1 MPAEESRIVCN
12 IDALLDA
19 RGMSLTELADR
30 VGLSV
35 VNLSILKNNRAKAVR
50 FTTLTGLCDAL
61 GCAPGDIFTV
71 GSPSL

>member
-1 MPAEESRIVCN
+1 VPAEESRIVCN
-12 IDALLDA
+12 IDALLNA

-71 GSPSL
+71 QNPSS

>member
-12 IDALLDA
+12 IDALLNE
-19 RGMSLTELADR
+19 RCMSLTELADH

-61 GCAPGDIFTV
+61 GCTPGDIFTV
-71 GSPSL
+71 QNPST

>member
-12 IDALLDA
+12 IDALLSE

-61 GCAPGDIFTV
+61 GCTPGDIFSV
-71 GSPSL
+71 DAPSR

>member
-1 MPAEESRIVCN
+1 MPAAESRVVCN
-12 IDALLDA
+12 IDTLLND

-35 VNLSILKNNRAKAVR
+35 VNLSILKNNHAKAVR

-61 GCAPGDIFTV
+61 ACTPGDIFTV
-71 GSPSL
+71 VNPRR

>member
-1 MPAEESRIVCN
+1 MPAEQSRIVCN
-12 IDALLDA
+12 IDALLNE

-61 GCAPGDIFTV
+61 GCTPGDIFTV
-71 GSPSL
+71 QDPSS

>member
-12 IDALLDA
+12 IDALLNE

-61 GCAPGDIFTV
+61 GCTPGDIFTV
-71 GSPSL
+71 QNPSS

>member
-1 MPAEESRIVCN
+1 VCN
-12 IDALLDA
+12 IDALLNE

-61 GCAPGDIFTV
+61 GCTPGDIFTV
-71 GSPSL
+71 QDPTS

>member
-1 MPAEESRIVCN
+1 MCN
-12 IDALLDA
+12 IDALLNE

-61 GCAPGDIFTV
+61 GCTPGDIFTV
-71 GSPSL
+71 QNPSS

>member
-1 MPAEESRIVCN
+1 VPAEESRVVCN
-12 IDALLDA
+12 IDTLLSA

-61 GCAPGDIFTV
+61 GCVPGDIFTV
-71 GSPSL
+71 EMRSR

>member
-1 MPAEESRIVCN
+1 MPAPDSRIVCN
-12 IDALLDA
+12 IDTLLND

-35 VNLSILKNNRAKAVR
+35 VNLSILKNNHAKAVR

-61 GCAPGDIFTV
+61 GCTPGDIFTV
-71 GSPSL
+71 VNRRR

>member
-61 GCAPGDIFTV
+61 GCSPGDIFTV
-71 GSPSL
+71 ESPAP

>member
-1 MPAEESRIVCN
+1 MPAEESRIACN
-12 IDALLDA
+12 IDALLND

-61 GCAPGDIFTV
+61 DCTPGEIFIV
-71 GSPSL
+71 GKPSP

>member
-12 IDALLDA
+12 IDALLNE
-19 RGMSLTELADR
+19 RGLSLTELADR

-61 GCAPGDIFTV
+61 GCTPGDIFTV
-71 GSPSL
+71 QNPSS